1 MKTALIGCGHIA
13 HVHARFLKKIGRSFD
28 IVCDLSTA
36 RAQEFAQQY
45 DNPIV
50 VNDVAE
56 MLAEH
61 KPDVVHILVPPQ
73 FHYALAK
80 QCLEG
85 GCHVFVEKP
94 ICETTAQF
102 DELMA
107 IAAQQQKLISVD
119 HTRVYNPMLIK
130 TRELL
135 AGGRYGD
142 IVSMVYEYDDPS
154 VQRTDS
160 ERNPIRYIKGSPP
173 WFNSLRG
180 GVTTDLLPHPLSVL
194 LSLCPDLNLRD
205 VWGKASNGTISELTA
220 ALNDDKASAIIR
232 ISLHTK
238 PLKNRLT
245 IYCERGTIQIDLRN
259 LYSVFLPD
267 RGLPNIVARVVDTF
281 SSTLQTQFKFVINMV
296 LLIIGKTHM
305 YDGLDGILE
314 QFYKQVDSNKLEA
327 LPHINAGPVV
337 KMAEQ
342 IITTLVPDNQT
353 QQALNKALNEEFKS
367 RLEQPATTLVTGGT
381 GFIGGQLV
389 KDLAADGQQPRI
401 LCRSIASAAD
411 LPDNSAIHLGDLR
424 SKPALTEAMQGID
437 TVYHCAAAMS
447 GDWTE
452 FYSSTVEATNNLLAA
467 AHDAKVKR
475 LIYVSSLGILDYH
488 RLQNGDTIDENSPIE
503 AEADRR
509 GFYSKAKKEAELLV
523 SAFADTHPDCQVII
537 IRPGLVYGRESNNNL
552 GNAGVALGRLVLM
565 YGMGKRYLGL
575 NYVANLS
582 KALLAFGAADFQS
595 SDDNASQNNCRIINV
610 VDPDQPTVK
619 EYIRTH
625 NQFAD
630 ENVLA
635 IPVPIFVWKIAF
647 KTVDLLLTAIRKK
660 NPDFSYRFN
669 SNSKTLIFQN
679 RVFGEQYI
687 VEKYYNFFEAMKE
700 TLK

>member
-13 HVHARFLKKIGRSFD
+13 HVHARFLKKIGRNFD
-28 IVCDLSTA
+28 IVCDLSKI
-36 RAQEFAQQY
+36 RAQAFAQQY
-45 DNPIV
+45 DNPII

-73 FHYALAK
+73 FHYDLAK

-94 ICETTAQF
+94 ICETTEQF
-102 DELMA
+102 NDLMA
-107 IAAQQQKLISVD
+107 IAHRQQKLISVD

-135 AGGRYGD
+135 AGDRYGD
-142 IVSMVYEYDDPS
+142 IVSMLYEYDDPS

-160 ERNPIRYIKGSPP
+160 LRNPIRYIKGSPP

-194 LSLCPDLNLRD
+194 LSLCPNLQLRD
-205 VWGKASNGTISELTA
+205 IWGKASNGTINELTA
-220 ALNDDKASAIIR
+220 SMNDENTSAIIR

-245 IYCERGTIQIDLRN
+245 IYCERGTVHIDLRN

-267 RGLPNIVARVVDTF
+267 RGLPNIIARVVDTF
-281 SSTLQTQFKFVINMV
+281 SSTFQAQYKFVINMI

-305 YDGLDGILE
+305 YDGLDKILE
-314 QFYKQVDSNKLEA
+314 QFYKQIESNNLEPLA
-327 LPHINAGPVV
+327 HINAGPVV
-337 KMAEQ
+337 DMAEQ
-342 IITTLVPDNQT
+342 IITTLVPENQT
-353 QQALNKALNEEFKS
+353 QQAINSALLEEFKD
-367 RLEQPATTLVTGGT
+367 RLEQSATTLVTGGT

-389 KDLAADGQQPRI
+389 KDLVADGQKPRV
-401 LCRSIASAAD
+401 LCRSINSVID

-424 SKPALTEAMQGID
+424 SKPALTEAMTGIE
-437 TVYHCAAAMS
+437 TVYHCAAAMT

-452 FYSSTVEATNNLLAA
+452 FYSSTVEATENLLAA
-467 AHDAKVKR
+467 ASEAKVKR
-475 LIYVSSLGILDYH
+475 LIYVSSLGILDYQ
-488 RLQNGDTIDENSPIE
+488 RLQNGDTVDENSPME

-523 SAFADTHPDCQVII
+523 FKFKESHPECETII
-537 IRPGLVYGRESNNNL
+537 VRPGLVYGRASNNNL
-552 GNAGVALGRLVLM
+552 SNAGVLLGRLLLV
-565 YGMGKRYLGL
+565 YGLGKRQLGL
-575 NYVANLS
+575 NYVKNLS
-582 KALLAFGAADFQS
+582 KALIKFGMADYHMT
-595 SDDNASQNNCRIINV
+595 DNVINV
-610 VDPDQPTVK
+610 VDAEQPTVK
-619 EYIRTH
+619 EYIRQH
-625 NQFAD
+625 NEIAPKK
-630 ENVLA
+630 VIA
-635 IPVPIFVWKIAF
+635 IYVPIFIWRIAF
-647 KTVDLLLTAIRKK
+647 KTVDIALNAIRKK

-669 SNSKTLIFQN
+669 SNSKMLN
-679 RVFGEQYI
+679 YENKVFGDNKSISDFYGTDQ
-687 VEKYYNFFEAMKE
+687 AMKE
-700 TLK
+700 TLNEN